1 MLVVKLVTI
10 ERTHNRAEK
19 VASMF
24 FSIIT
29 RITVMM
35 RNKMKQIKDVVPII
49 SKSFGL
55 VDKES
60 IRLLNDI
67 GFSFYR
73 FFREDIF
80 FTKLRCFVIL
90 II

>member
-1 MLVVKLVTI
+1 MLVEKLVTI
-10 ERTHNRAEK
+10 EITHNRAEK

-29 RITVMM
+29 RITVIM
-35 RNKMKQIKDVVPII
+35 RNKMKQIKDVVLII

-60 IRLLNDI
+60 IRLLNDMSFPFLWL
-67 GFSFYR
+67 FSLQKY
-73 FFREDIF
+73 
-80 FTKLRCFVIL
+80 FVL
-90 II
+90 LY

>member
-1 MLVVKLVTI
+1 MLVVKLVII

-29 RITVMM
+29 RITVIM

-60 IRLLNDI
+60 IRLLNDMSFPFLWL
-67 GFSFYR
+67 FSLQKY
-73 FFREDIF
+73 
-80 FTKLRCFVIL
+80 FVL
-90 II
+90 LY

>member
-1 MLVVKLVTI
+1 MVKLVTI
-10 ERTHNRAEK
+10 ERMHNRVEK

-29 RITVMM
+29 RITVIM

-60 IRLLNDI
+60 IRLLNDMSFPFLWL
-67 GFSFYR
+67 FS
-73 FFREDIF
+73 
-80 FTKLRCFVIL
+80 LQNCFVL
-90 II
+90 LY

>member
-29 RITVMM
+29 RITVIM

-60 IRLLNDI
+60 IRLLNDMSFPFLWL
-67 GFSFYR
+67 FSLQKY
-73 FFREDIF
+73 
-80 FTKLRCFVIL
+80 FVL
-90 II
+90 LY